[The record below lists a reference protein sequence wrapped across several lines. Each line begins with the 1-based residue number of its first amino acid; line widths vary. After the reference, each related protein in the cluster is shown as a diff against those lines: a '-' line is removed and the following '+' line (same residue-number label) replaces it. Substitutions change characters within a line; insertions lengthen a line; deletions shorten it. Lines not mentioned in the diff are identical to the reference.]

1 MTGIHFT
8 DPGAII
14 DDEWANAEDVLGA
27 LRGMDAAITQISR
40 NLHAGRLSNH
50 NLDPVAWEFGGANVL
65 YLHPYVGNASLNRR
79 EDGSYVVST
88 IPYDAARLSVAGFP
102 DGLWDVFE
110 YDEAGVV
117 TLEAERWASH
127 NVRGYT
133 LMPDP
138 ALGYVKP
145 TDPTRKWRGV
155 IWTLSGIIW
164 QQAFRQSIYN
174 AFNRCVRV
182 MARQA
187 TGATWSPPAPGAWI
201 QGLGIPT
208 LSFIVPFAGMSAW
221 ASYMVGI
228 SSADAL
234 TRIGI
239 AVSPWAFAYDRQIT
253 AQIGATSGHSLCVS
267 GRITFNE
274 GYRLIAHADFK
285 TTNATFVGQLDSGL
299 TLVWEC

>member
-1 MTGIHFT
+1 MTAIHFT

-27 LRGMDAAITQISR
+27 LRGMDAAITQVSR
-40 NLHAGRLSNH
+40 NVHAGRLSNH
-50 NLDPVAWEFGGANVL
+50 NLDPVAWEFGGASVL

-88 IPYDAARLSVAGFP
+88 IPYDAARLSVAGYP

-110 YDEAGVV
+110 YDEAGFV

-133 LMPDP
+133 LMPDL

-155 IWTLSGIIW
+155 IWTLGGIIW

-174 AFNRCVRV
+174 AFNRRARSMV
-182 MARQA
+182 RQA
-187 TGATWSPPAPGAWI
+187 TGATWTPSAGVWNYGLAIPGLA
-201 QGLGIPT
+201 
-208 LSFIVPFAGMSAW
+208 FVVPFAGMSAF
-221 ASYMVGI
+221 AGYTVGI
-228 SSADAL
+228 STADSL
-234 TRIGI
+234 TQA
-239 AVSPWAFAYDRQIT
+239 AVAVTGWTFAYQRQIV
-253 AQIGATSGHSLCVS
+253 ARCGATSGAVLCAT
-267 GRITFNE
+267 GRITFDE
-274 GYRLIAHADFK
+274 GYRFIVHADFK
-285 TTNATFVGQLDSGL
+285 TTNATFVGQLDSAL
-299 TLVWEC
+299 SLFWEC